1 MRILVAI
8 IVALTATPTLAC
20 MDDSDCDSGATC
32 VKGTGLYGVCMGG
45 KSSHARDADPR
56 RDLPPET
63 DEPTQKTCTEDGDC
77 GAGSMCQRSVCT
89 DR

>member
-8 IVALTATPTLAC
+8 ILALAATPALAC
-20 MDDSDCDSGATC
+20 LDDSDCDSGATC
-32 VKGTGLYGVCMGG
+32 VKGTSLYGVCMGG

-56 RDLPPET
+56 KDLPVET
-63 DEPTQKTCTEDGDC
+63 DEPTQKACTGDGDC
-77 GAGSMCQRSVCT
+77 GPGSTCQSGVCS